1 MTKEIRGIKILR
13 HNIPSNE
20 DAQRT
25 MFEHLLTNYQNFL
38 IPEEPGLF
46 TYVRNAELFAKY
58 AQQIKPNG
66 INVVSGTYR
75 PTEDPIINYPKNNY
89 YYWENYW
96 AYALTAVHIFTKKL
110 KGNYIDN
117 LFLYIVGGER
127 PHRNYLEKIIKDQYL
142 TYFGI
147 SSTRWSLQG
156 FKKAAVELP
165 PEMGPLL
172 QDYEQETP
180 RLPTATKNIKMF
192 YPLYSSLINIVSC
205 NDISYCNYDEKFYR
219 SILHNMFFIGVGP
232 QHWHAGVKELG
243 FKLPDF
249 IDYSFDAL
257 ENMEDRC
264 EGIVKNLHNLK
275 DKNLNELH
283 GDYSHILKHNFERLC
298 DMILS
303 GEGIPDLCRENKHYS
318 KLIDLAQQK
327 ITNVLKHQQ

>member
-172 QDYEQETP
+172 QDMN
-180 RLPTATKNIKMF
+180 RKLLDF
-192 YPLYSSLINIVSC
+192 
-205 NDISYCNYDEKFYR
+205 
-219 SILHNMFFIGVGP
+219 P
-232 QHWHAGVKELG
+232 QLQR
-243 FKLPDF
+243 
-249 IDYSFDAL
+249 I
-257 ENMEDRC
+257 
-264 EGIVKNLHNLK
+264 
-275 DKNLNELH
+275 
-283 GDYSHILKHNFERLC
+283 
-298 DMILS
+298 
-303 GEGIPDLCRENKHYS
+303 
-318 KLIDLAQQK
+318 
-327 ITNVLKHQQ
+327 